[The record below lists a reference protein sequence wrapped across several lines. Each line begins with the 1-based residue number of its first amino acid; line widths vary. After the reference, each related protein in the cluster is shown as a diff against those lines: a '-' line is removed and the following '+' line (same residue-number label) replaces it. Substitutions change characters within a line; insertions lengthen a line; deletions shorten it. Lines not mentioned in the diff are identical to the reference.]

1 MSVSLLSRAPCAPLS
16 HRDRV
21 RRVVLLCASFGRNA
35 AYYRAGWGGE
45 AQPLLSERHPDTS
58 FWRQVNA
65 NFLDMAVL
73 DWCKLFGDQKET
85 PRARVGKHHWRRV
98 VIDPVGFELA
108 LLGRLR
114 MEGYEFASLIR
125 KMRAYRDEFVAH
137 LDDGRVMHIPELDAA
152 SAAVDH
158 YYCHMVEREAWPG
171 ELDGLSVGPEAFL
184 LGEHQCSAE
193 ATRIYLDAAKASETS
208 KR

>member
-1 MSVSLLSRAPCAPLS
+1 MSVSLLSRAPCAPLP

-73 DWCKLFGDQKET
+73 DCASCLATRRK
-85 PRARVGKHHWRRV
+85 PRA
-98 VIDPVGFELA
+98 PVWENTTG
-108 LLGRLR
+108 G
-114 MEGYEFASLIR
+114 
-125 KMRAYRDEFVAH
+125 
-137 LDDGRVMHIPELDAA
+137 
-152 SAAVDH
+152 
-158 YYCHMVEREAWPG
+158 
-171 ELDGLSVGPEAFL
+171 GLSSTHACICLQNSMPYFGSPLIV
-184 LGEHQCSAE
+184 
-193 ATRIYLDAAKASETS
+193 
-208 KR
+208 